1 MEATGVH
8 GAEAALHVGHHLVL
22 GLAHDEWD
30 DHEHPEDDD
39 EPEGD
44 VEYVVH
50 AVSPPAG
57 LGVGSDA
64 GSGFGVSG

>member
-1 MEATGVH
+1 M
-8 GAEAALHVGHHLVL
+8 GHHLVL

-57 LGVGSDA
+57 WLGFGSGA
-64 GSGFGVSG
+64 GSGSAASG